1 LIPKLILLKDD
12 EEDDPSY
19 VFRLYEDDTDYVWVS
34 LDTKYYS
41 GPYQVTSSDPNVV
54 KAKMENDYIH
64 LKRISAGTAT
74 VTLKV
79 NGAERSFKVKVD
91 KFDPDLWD

>member
-1 LIPKLILLKDD
+1 M
-12 EEDDPSY
+12 EDGDI
-19 VFRLYEDDTDYVWVS
+19 
-34 LDTKYYS
+34 K
-41 GPYQVTSSDPNVV
+41 
-54 KAKMENDYIH
+54 

-79 NGAERSFKVKVD
+79 NGAERAFKVKVD